1 MGLKRDRMVK
11 GWKKEKGKDR
21 KKRKVKRRT
30 EALTPMSFIYSGW
43 LADESVCLARLF
55 LSLSSIS
62 EAVKALL
69 TTIDFVDGPALAV
82 GLPIVGNKG
91 GNMWGWWEEGGG
103 DSGEWLKTQF
113 DA

>member
-1 MGLKRDRMVK
+1 
-11 GWKKEKGKDR
+11 
-21 KKRKVKRRT
+21 
-30 EALTPMSFIYSGW
+30 MSFIYSGW

-103 DSGEWLKTQF
+103 VGDLLAW
-113 DA
+113 D

>member
-1 MGLKRDRMVK
+1 MVK

-91 GNMWGWWEEGGG
+91 GNMWGWWEEGGVIVG
-103 DSGEWLKTQF
+103 NGLKHSLMHGQSVE
-113 DA
+113 